1 MNDLKPRTTAN
12 WLRHY
17 FATIGLAVLFSAN
30 AGAQTYKLKSIEMY
44 NSAGKYQILMECSG
58 EVNYVSQFQESPPQ
72 LTIYLRDSKLDLS
85 ENKIR
90 INNRIVSSARAIQW
104 RKSPPIVKV
113 TFSLTSLMDYE
124 ITQKMDRFLYIEL
137 NAVEKPAPKA
147 HNGAAAH
154 MSDLVE
160 SRDIAPSTNHGRN
173 GAADISPA
181 KQVPPVLQNREL
193 ISIDIKA
200 AEISNVLRLLSKQT
214 DLNIVA
220 SRDVTGPVTVS
231 LTNVTIKE
239 ALDMI
244 VKANGYDYSVRGEV
258 IMVKPREKFE
268 LPELE
273 TKVFRLKYVDANNLK
288 ETLSQMISEKAKLQV
303 FNQDFNPPQDPGD
316 GQAVARRNRS
326 SVLVVTDMPANLQ
339 QVEAMVAALDVPT
352 AQIMIEAKLLE
363 ISPQNEDKMGIDWSK
378 TINASIFKEVLLPSG
393 KPFQYT
399 AEVPLTGGGVNFGT
413 LNFGEYNAVLDFL
426 KSNTNSKLVSNPRI
440 LAMDNQEATISVGT
454 NVPIPQ
460 INRGVGGQGDVVTF
474 QYRDVNI
481 SLRVTPHVAEDQTI
495 TLFVN
500 PVIEEI
506 TGEVVAGENR
516 APVTSKREVETV
528 VNLKSN
534 DTMVIGGLIKES
546 SIEQTDKVWLLGDM
560 PLIGNLFRHKTKSV
574 RQTDLLIFITPRLM
588 TTP

>member
-1 MNDLKPRTTAN
+1 
-12 WLRHY
+12 
-17 FATIGLAVLFSAN
+17 
-30 AGAQTYKLKSIEMY
+30 
-44 NSAGKYQILMECSG
+44 
-58 EVNYVSQFQESPPQ
+58 
-72 LTIYLRDSKLDLS
+72 
-85 ENKIR
+85 
-90 INNRIVSSARAIQW
+90 
-104 RKSPPIVKV
+104 
-113 TFSLTSLMDYE
+113 
-124 ITQKMDRFLYIEL
+124 
-137 NAVEKPAPKA
+137 
-147 HNGAAAH
+147 
-154 MSDLVE
+154 
-160 SRDIAPSTNHGRN
+160 
-173 GAADISPA
+173 
-181 KQVPPVLQNREL
+181 
-193 ISIDIKA
+193 
-200 AEISNVLRLLSKQT
+200 
-214 DLNIVA
+214 
-220 SRDVTGPVTVS
+220 
-231 LTNVTIKE
+231 
-239 ALDMI
+239 
-244 VKANGYDYSVRGEV
+244 
-258 IMVKPREKFE
+258 
-268 LPELE
+268 
-273 TKVFRLKYVDANNLK
+273 
-288 ETLSQMISEKAKLQV
+288 
-303 FNQDFNPPQDPGD
+303 
-316 GQAVARRNRS
+316 
-326 SVLVVTDMPANLQ
+326 
-339 QVEAMVAALDVPT
+339 
-352 AQIMIEAKLLE
+352 MIEAKLLE